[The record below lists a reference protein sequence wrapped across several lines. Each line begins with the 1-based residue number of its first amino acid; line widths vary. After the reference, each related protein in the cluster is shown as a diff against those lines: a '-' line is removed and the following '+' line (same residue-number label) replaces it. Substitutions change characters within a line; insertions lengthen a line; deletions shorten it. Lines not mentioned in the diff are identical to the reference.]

1 MDVFVRQH
9 PPNRRQLLVMAL
21 DAARGLQ
28 HLHKHG
34 IVHRDFAARNL
45 LMTAQPRILKVSDFG
60 LARNEKEGN
69 STFTQ
74 DGPVKWTAPEALD
87 GSFTFAS
94 DVWSYGV
101 AIWELATGLKPFNDL
116 TGAQAAVAIARGT
129 RLARPSQALVP
140 DAMWLLLTRCWRAE
154 PAERPTTDKLIADLS
169 AILADDARK

>member
-1 MDVFVRQH
+1 V
-9 PPNRRQLLVMAL
+9 
-21 DAARGLQ
+21 
-28 HLHKHG
+28 
-34 IVHRDFAARNL
+34 
-45 LMTAQPRILKVSDFG
+45 LKVSDFG

-87 GSFTFAS
+87 GSYTFAS

-116 TGAQAAVAIARGT
+116 TGAQVRPLAIEMRGFVVLKSRAFSRFFLFVSLLLSVARCLACGRQAAVAIARGT
-129 RLARPSQALVP
+129 RLPRPSPELVP
-140 DAMWLLLTRCWRAE
+140 DAMWLLLTRCWRAN
-154 PAERPTTDKLIADLS
+154 ASERPTTDKLISDLS